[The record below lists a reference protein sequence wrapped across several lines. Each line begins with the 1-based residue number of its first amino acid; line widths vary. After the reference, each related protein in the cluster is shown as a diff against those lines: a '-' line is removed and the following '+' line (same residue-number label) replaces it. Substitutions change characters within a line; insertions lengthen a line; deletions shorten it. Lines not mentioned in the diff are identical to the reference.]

1 MTEITASLVKDL
13 REQTGAGMMDCK
25 RALQETGGDVEA
37 ARKLLREK
45 GMAQAG
51 KRAARAT
58 NEGVVLQRIDGSV
71 GTMVA
76 VGCESEPVS
85 KNEAFKAFAADV
97 LAARSRPTGRAR
109 STRSRMPGSSWSAR
123 SARTSSS
130 AAPSASRRRT
140 ER

>member
-25 RALQETGGDVEA
+25 RALQETEGDLEA

-58 NEGVVLQRIDGSV
+58 NEGVVLQNLTESV
-71 GTMVA
+71 ATMVA
-76 VGCESEPVS
+76 VACDSEPVS
-85 KNEAFKAFAADV
+85 VN
-97 LAARSRPTGRAR
+97 
-109 STRSRMPGSSWSAR
+109 
-123 SARTSSS
+123 
-130 AAPSASRRRT
+130 
-140 ER
+140 